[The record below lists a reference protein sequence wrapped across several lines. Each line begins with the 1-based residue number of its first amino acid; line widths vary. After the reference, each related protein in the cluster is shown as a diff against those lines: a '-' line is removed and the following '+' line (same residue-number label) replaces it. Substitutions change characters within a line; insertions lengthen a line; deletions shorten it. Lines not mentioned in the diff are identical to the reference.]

1 MTNEA
6 AGLEEHFPPLQHSYR
21 KPEDKKSTDGADA
34 FNEVDEEMLKNM
46 KKQLQDEM
54 GIMKDRIV

>member
-46 KKQLQDEM
+46 KKQL
-54 GIMKDRIV
+54 